1 MSLLSAHQMKMT
13 GAGYQ
18 SGADGEKESP
28 VKSGGQFSFRD
39 ELLNRMYKILGV
51 VDTTLQHLQIQ
62 GLLI

>member
-18 SGADGEKESP
+18 SRADGEKESP
-28 VKSGGQFSFRD
+28 VKSSGQFSFRD

-51 VDTTLQHLQIQ
+51 IDTTLQHLQIE